1 MEHKVERVQVAA
13 VVAVVAQGDQ
23 LPVVHAHLGGKVLL
37 RGGRRPEKLE
47 QREDKAVD
55 ILRGGRGVSAERNA
69 AVVAN
74 GVPRR
79 QRDFRRVFEVE
90 RVFLPGDRDALR
102 LAFVVG
108 DDRAEKRRGAE
119 ADRQDDPAEQK
130 REEDRAEKLHDA
142 GFLSA
147 ISV

>member
-1 MEHKVERVQVAA
+1 
-13 VVAVVAQGDQ
+13 
-23 LPVVHAHLGGKVLL
+23 HLGGKVLL
-37 RGGRRPEKLE
+37 RGGRHPEKLE

-55 ILRGGRGVSAERNA
+55 ILRGGRGISAERNA
-69 AVVAN
+69 AVVAD

-90 RVFLPGDRDALR
+90 RVLLPGDRDALR

-108 DDRAEKRRGAE
+108 DDRAEKRRRAE